1 MSIDIAGV
9 QAAIVN
15 RLKGS
20 LVADG
25 RIYDDVPQD
34 VSTAQGPYVEI
45 AAGIDVEDDT
55 TLSDGIEHILTLNVW
70 SQHKGQK
77 EIKQVT
83 TAIRSALHRQV
94 MDVGAANCIFWIDG
108 ATYLDSGDGVTRQ
121 AVIRVR
127 ANCRT

>member
-9 QAAIVN
+9 QMAIVN
-15 RLKGS
+15 RLKG
-20 LVADG
+20 AEICGG
-25 RIYDDVPQD
+25 RVYDDVPQN

-45 AAGIDVEDDT
+45 ASGLDIEDDT
-55 TLSDGIEHILTLNVW
+55 TLSDGIEHHLMLNVW

-83 TAIRSALHRQV
+83 TAIRAALHRQV
-94 MDVGAANCIFWIDG
+94 MDVGFANCIFWVDG
-108 ATYLDSGDGVTRQ
+108 ATYMDGGDGVTRQ
-121 AVIRVR
+121 AVIRIR